1 VTFLDLRPVLYINGI
16 LLSILSICMFLP
28 LLADI
33 YFGHDDWQVFFTC
46 IIITA
51 FFGGALIF
59 GNSGYEF
66 KVNTKQALIITN
78 STWIFLPAFASLP
91 FWLSSLNMSLT
102 DSIFES
108 MSGITT
114 TGSTVIVGLDY
125 APAGILIWRA
135 ILQWLGGIGIIIMA
149 MSVLPFLKVG
159 GMQIFKTELSEGEKA
174 LPRTAKLA
182 SNIGVIYLAL
192 TVICALCYMLVG
204 FEIFDA
210 VAHAMTTIATGG
222 FSTYD
227 SSFFH
232 YKTAGPEIVAI
243 IFMVLGGIPFVLYL
257 KAIRGNLRPLFIDSQ
272 VRWFLSI
279 LLASIF
285 IMSSYL
291 VLQFGMEGSEAVR
304 RASFNVVSI
313 MTGTGYTS
321 GDYGT
326 WGGLSVSLF
335 FFLMVVGGCAGST
348 SCGIKVFRFQVL
360 YAVTDVQLK
369 KLLHP
374 NGVFI
379 PHYNK
384 RPLPADVPLSVM
396 SFFFLYA
403 LTFSLLAI
411 ALSYVGLDFIT
422 AMSGAAT
429 SISNVGPGLGPIIG
443 PAGNF
448 QPLPDSAKWILI
460 FGMLLGRLELFTLL
474 VMLSPNFWKT

>member
-1 VTFLDLRPVLYINGI
+1 VSFLDLRPVFYVNGI
-16 LLSILSICMFLP
+16 LLSVLSVCMVLP
-28 LLADI
+28 LLADL

-46 IIITA
+46 IVITA

-59 GNSGYEF
+59 GNSGYDF
-66 KVNTKQALIITN
+66 KVSTRQALIITN
-78 STWIFLPAFASLP
+78 STWVFLPLFSALP
-91 FWLSSLNMSLT
+91 FWLSSLNMSAT
-102 DSIFES
+102 DAIFES
-108 MSGITT
+108 ISGITT

-125 APAGILIWRA
+125 APAGILMWRA

-159 GMQIFKTELSEGEKA
+159 GMQIFRTELSEGEKA

-182 SNIGVIYLAL
+182 SSIGIIYLAL
-192 TVICALCYMLVG
+192 TIICALCYMLVG
-204 FEIFDA
+204 LEIFDA
-210 VAHAMTTIATGG
+210 VAHAMTTISTGG

-227 SSFFH
+227 TSFSH
-232 YKTAGPEIVAI
+232 YHEIGPETVAI
-243 IFMVLGGIPFVLYL
+243 IFMVIGGIPFVLYL
-257 KAIRGNLRPLFIDSQ
+257 KAIRGNLRPLVTDSQ

-279 LLASIF
+279 LIGSIF

-291 VLQFGMEGSEAVR
+291 IMQFDMNGGEAVR
-304 RASFNVVSI
+304 RASFNIVSV
-313 MTGTGYTS
+313 MTGTGFAN

-360 YAVTDVQLK
+360 YSVTDVQLK

-374 NGVFI
+374 HGVFL
-379 PHYNK
+379 PHYNGK
-384 RPLPADVPLSVM
+384 PLPADVPLAVM

-403 LTFSLLAI
+403 LVFSLLAI
-411 ALSYVGLDFIT
+411 ALSYIGLDFIT

-448 QPLPDSAKWILI
+448 QPLPDSAKWILSL
-460 FGMLLGRLELFTLL
+460 GMLLGRLELFTIL
-474 VMLSPNFWKT
+474 VMLSPNFWKH